1 MHANAL
7 ITFDLDEIRKAGL
20 LPADQAFRFRGDR
33 AGLNDDMFGS
43 GVSSVH
49 TAVVLSRPHSKPEV
63 YDAIIAGYVNGR
75 KQKVEENDK
84 QYYFAGELPEPL
96 KGDGKYASFN
106 VPVPPEAKF
115 LTLVTTGADAPSD
128 NPINSDHSVFS
139 GARLEM
145 TPVPKSIL
153 AKAKKTNGK
162 VAGNK
167 ATEKQDR
174 ADAVLLSEHL
184 SDSGLLAIPAGD
196 AAGLLPAEPAKE
208 LAERRKQLESLK
220 KTAGGIQLHVAHA
233 LKEPDGKDLQIYRA
247 GDPTNLGAVAPR
259 AFPAIL
265 TAGKRTAFQP
275 TGSGRL
281 ELARSLTAPGNPL
294 TARVIVNRVWAG
306 HFGSGLVR
314 TPSNFGSLG
323 ERPTHPHLLDW
334 LAVGLV
340 ENKWSLKWLHRTI
353 LLSATYARSAD
364 FDEKNFSVD
373 GDNRL
378 LWRMN
383 RRRLEVEPWRDA
395 MLAVSGNL
403 DLTLG
408 GPSKKL
414 DDTNTRRRTIYGFV
428 SRHKLNELLRLF
440 DFPDPNITSD
450 RRTSTTVPL
459 QQLFVLNSGFMNK
472 QAQALVKRL
481 EKDVPDGGSE
491 RIQRTYQLLIA
502 RQPTAPE
509 VTIGEEFLKEVGA
522 SSEKNDK
529 LSPWL
534 QYALALLGSNEFTYI
549 D

>member
-1 MHANAL
+1 
-7 ITFDLDEIRKAGL
+7 
-20 LPADQAFRFRGDR
+20 
-33 AGLNDDMFGS
+33 
-43 GVSSVH
+43 
-49 TAVVLSRPHSKPEV
+49 
-63 YDAIIAGYVNGR
+63 
-75 KQKVEENDK
+75 
-84 QYYFAGELPEPL
+84 
-96 KGDGKYASFN
+96 
-106 VPVPPEAKF
+106 
-115 LTLVTTGADAPSD
+115 
-128 NPINSDHSVFS
+128 
-139 GARLEM
+139 
-145 TPVPKSIL
+145 
-153 AKAKKTNGK
+153 
-162 VAGNK
+162 
-167 ATEKQDR
+167 
-174 ADAVLLSEHL
+174 
-184 SDSGLLAIPAGD
+184 
-196 AAGLLPAEPAKE
+196 
-208 LAERRKQLESLK
+208 
-220 KTAGGIQLHVAHA
+220 
-233 LKEPDGKDLQIYRA
+233 
-247 GDPTNLGAVAPR
+247 
-259 AFPAIL
+259 
-265 TAGKRTAFQP
+265 
-275 TGSGRL
+275 
-281 ELARSLTAPGNPL
+281 SLTAPGNPL

-323 ERPTHPHLLDW
+323 ERPTHPQLLDW

-414 DDTNTRRRTIYGFV
+414 DDTNNRRRTIYGFV

-491 RIQRTYQLLIA
+491 RIRRTYQLLFA

-534 QYALALLGSNEFTYI
+534 HYALALLGSNEFTYI